1 MGGVTDFCGEARGHL
16 HARCENTCYMLTT
29 GTYRDLENV
38 PNLQKFFVSVSL
50 QALQLPSPALC
61 TRRTP
66 PPHVWLRLRRW
77 PVPHAEKRQHR
88 ERLRHRHILFLGTLQ
103 GTPGGAG
110 QLCPVQSVH
119 LRTRGSSCLSLTQA
133 QAAAASSVR
142 PPCPSAVDTRARPPW
157 RRPAGMHA
165 LWLGQ
170 LGVSQTCPR
179 RSDASHGLLGGQQ

>member
-1 MGGVTDFCGEARGHL
+1 MFRICKNSL
-16 HARCENTCYMLTT
+16 
-29 GTYRDLENV
+29 
-38 PNLQKFFVSVSL
+38 SVCPCRHFSSRP
-50 QALQLPSPALC
+50 QPLC

-66 PPHVWLRLRRW
+66 PPHVWLCLRRW
-77 PVPHAEKRQHR
+77 PVPHTEKRQHR

-103 GTPGGAG
+103 ATPGGAG

-119 LRTRGSSCLSLTQA
+119 LRNRGSPCLSLTQA

-142 PPCPSAVDTRARPPW
+142 PPCPSTVDTRARPPW

-179 RSDASHGLLGGQQ
+179 RSGLLTQTPRWTAVRG